1 MCDKRKVIYYAVRH
15 SKKASP
21 FIILYIMAPQVY
33 YDYTGVGPLA
43 GIIPS
48 DQSLCLAWS
57 RDVTA
62 LVSPCLSSP
71 PSSYALL

>member
-1 MCDKRKVIYYAVRH
+1 MCDKRKVIYYTVRH

-43 GIIPS
+43 GIIPP
-48 DQSLCLAWS
+48 DQSLS
-57 RDVTA
+57 RLVT
-62 LVSPCLSSP
+62 
-71 PSSYALL
+71 